1 MAKKGWTAFPH
12 TDKTYVYSGP
22 ALKKH
27 WERLHRGDCEPFPQ
41 DSAAQEAWRLFHSG
55 NFEEALS
62 AGLSAGGSGINAA
75 NKAANISANYLETS
89 EARQIELYEAVAGR
103 CLDLQK
109 AEPGNANA
117 YYLHAYALGR
127 FSQLVGV
134 AMALAQ
140 GMAGKVKGSLDT
152 ALKLQP
158 KHADVHVALGAYHA
172 EIISKIGAL
181 VGGLTYGVS
190 KETSLSHFKTALKLN
205 AESAIARIEY
215 ANGLVMLSGKS
226 MMKEAERLYG
236 EAAECVPLD
245 AMERLDVELA
255 RSQVDS

>member
-1 MAKKGWTAFPH
+1 MAKKSWIAFPH
-12 TDKTYVYSGP
+12 KDKSYVQSGP

-27 WERLHRGDCEPFPQ
+27 WERLHRGDCEPFPK
-41 DSAAQEAWRLFHSG
+41 DADAQEAWRLFHAG
-55 NFEEALS
+55 DFEGAVA

-75 NKAANISANYLETS
+75 NKAANMYANYLETS
-89 EARQIELYEAVAGR
+89 ESRQIELYEAIAGR
-103 CLDLQK
+103 CVDLQE

-134 AMALAQ
+134 TKALAQ

-172 EIISKIGAL
+172 EIISKMGAL
-181 VGGLTYGVS
+181 VGGLTYGAS

-205 AESAIARIEY
+205 PDSAITRIEY

-226 MMKEAERLYG
+226 MMKEAECLYG
-236 EAAECVPLD
+236 EAAACVPID

>member
-12 TDKTYVYSGP
+12 KDKSYLHSG
-22 ALKKH
+22 ASLKKH
-27 WERLHRGDCEPFPQ
+27 WDRLHRGDCEPFPK
-41 DSAAQEAWRLFHSG
+41 DADAQEAWRLFHSG
-55 NFEEALS
+55 EFEHAVS
-62 AGLSAGGSGINAA
+62 VGLSAGGSGVNAA
-75 NKAANISANYLETS
+75 NKAANIYANYLEPS

-103 CLDLQK
+103 CVELQK

-127 FSQLVGV
+127 YSQLVGV
-134 AMALAQ
+134 AKALAQ

-152 ALKLQP
+152 AVKLQP

-172 EIISKIGAL
+172 EIISKMGAL
-181 VGGLTYGVS
+181 VGGLTYGAS
-190 KETSLSHFKTALKLN
+190 KDTSLSHYKTALKLN
-205 AESAIARIEY
+205 PESAITRIEY

-226 MMKEAERLYG
+226 MMKEAERLYA
-236 EAAECVPLD
+236 EAAACVPAD

-255 RSQVDS
+255 RSQVES